1 MENRYTVILKN
12 GTRMGALLGAFFIL
26 LSLIYYIADFNMMN
40 MLFGIVNFLVV
51 IAIYIVFM
59 LWAGKSLRDKQLK
72 GWLTYPEGLLHAF
85 IIGLVSA
92 LISAVYN
99 YLFYKFFDPEYL
111 TQAGEKVLEM
121 LENNPSIPQE
131 ALQEAERRIS
141 EMTPARTALQGFYYN
156 AAMSFIF
163 ALIVSIFTRKKQ
175 ELFVENDIN
184 TSDEA

>member
-1 MENRYTVILKN
+1 MENKYSLIFNN
-12 GTRMGALLGAFFIL
+12 GLRMGALLGALFIL

-59 LWAGKSLRDKQLK
+59 LWAGKSLRDKKLN

-92 LISAVYN
+92 FISAIYN
-99 YLFYKFFDPEYL
+99 YLFFKFFDPEYL
-111 TQAGEKVLEM
+111 TRAGEKVLEM
-121 LENNPSIPQE
+121 LENNPNITEE

-141 EMTPARTALQGFYYN
+141 EMTPAKTALQGFYYN

-175 ELFVENDIN
+175 EIFVENETI